1 MAMAAVK
8 FRPKLRLMLL
18 LMVFGGGLATVAV
31 RLMWVQGIASRKYS
45 AIAAEQ
51 RERRF
56 VLPPQRGSIY
66 DRDHAELAMSMETQS
81 VYANPKFV
89 GDPDSASA
97 TLAPLLQQDAAS
109 IKEKLVKDAGFVYL
123 ARKVE
128 PGTAQKI
135 RGLGIPG
142 VEMLPESKRYYPAGS
157 LASHVIG
164 FVGIDNEGLGGL
176 ENRYDKLLRGEAGE
190 LFMERDPRGRPIPA
204 GKSHFQPP
212 TPGEDLILTIDREI
226 QYVAED
232 SLRRAVETWGA
243 KGGTI
248 VVMQPRSG
256 DILALANYP
265 TYDPN
270 NVLGTPQEARRNR
283 ALSEVYEPG
292 STSKVITAAAAL
304 ELGVVKPTD
313 VLNVPDH
320 LAMADE
326 VFHDHSPHATV
337 DLTFAQVI
345 QQSSNIGTIKVAT
358 KVGKERLHEYLNKF
372 GYGSPTGLDF
382 PGQSTGILPPANQ
395 WWPSSLPTIAIGQGV
410 AVTPLQIARVYS
422 TVANRGV
429 AIDPRLILGRVDS
442 RGDLHRIPAGQRR
455 RVIKQETA
463 DRLTEILVG
472 VTETKHGT
480 GHNALVAGYQVAG
493 KTGSAEKVAPGGGGY
508 SGFMSSFIGFAPAA
522 DPRLVIAVVLDDPRP
537 IWGGTTAAPAFRE
550 VMQFGLRHLG
560 IGPGP
565 VLQHEGTP
573 LPAPVRSGGASG
585 PSPQPDADP
594 LSASGVATD

>member
-1 MAMAAVK
+1 MAAVK

-18 LMVFGGGLATVAV
+18 LMAFGGGLATVAV
-31 RLMWVQGIASRKYS
+31 RLMWVQGIASGKYS
-45 AIAAEQ
+45 AMAAEQ

-56 VLPPQRGSIY
+56 VLSPQRGSIY
-66 DRDHAELAMSMETQS
+66 DRDHAELAMSMDLQT

-89 GDPDSASA
+89 NDPDAAAAALS
-97 TLAPLLQQDAAS
+97 PILQQEAAA
-109 IKEKLVKDAGFVYL
+109 IKEKLIKDSGFVYL
-123 ARKVE
+123 ARKVDPPVAE
-128 PGTAQKI
+128 QV

-142 VEMLPESKRYYPAGS
+142 VELLPESKRFYPAGS

-164 FVGIDNEGLGGL
+164 FVGIDNQGLGGL
-176 ENRYDKLLRGEAGE
+176 ENQYDKRLSGEAGE

-212 TPGEDLILTIDREI
+212 TPGEDLVLTVDREI
-226 QYVAED
+226 QFVAED

-256 DILALANYP
+256 EILALANYP
-265 TYDPN
+265 TFDPN
-270 NVLGTPQEARRNR
+270 NVLASPEDWRRNR

-292 STSKVITAAAAL
+292 STSKVITAAAGL
-304 ELGVVKPTD
+304 ELGVIKPTD

-320 LAMADE
+320 LAIADE
-326 VFHDHSPHATV
+326 VYHDHSPHPAV

-345 QQSSNIGTIKVAT
+345 QQSSNIGTIKVAS
-358 KVGKERLHEYLNKF
+358 KVGKERLHEYLGKF
-372 GYGSPTGLDF
+372 GYGAATGLEF
-382 PGQSTGILPPANQ
+382 PGQSTGILPAAGK

-410 AVTPLQIARVYS
+410 AVTPLQIASVYA
-422 TVANRGV
+422 TVANRGIAV
-429 AIDPRLILGRVDS
+429 QPKVIFGSVDARGEVHRSGAGR
-442 RGDLHRIPAGQRR
+442 RR
-455 RVIKQETA
+455 RVIKEETA
-463 DRLTEILVG
+463 DTLTEILVG
-472 VTETKHGT
+472 VTEEKRGT
-480 GHNALVAGYQVAG
+480 GHNAAIPGYQVAG

-508 SGFMSSFIGFAPAA
+508 SGFMSSFIGFAPAS
-522 DPRLVIAVVLDDPRP
+522 DPRLVIGVVLDDPRP
-537 IWGGTTAAPAFRE
+537 IWGGTTAAPAFKE

-585 PSPQPDADP
+585 NAREPRLDGKA
-594 LSASGVATD
+594 ASGSATD

>member
-1 MAMAAVK
+1 MAAVK

-18 LMVFGGGLATVAV
+18 LMAFGGGLATVAV
-31 RLMWVQGIASRKYS
+31 RLMWVQGIASGKYS
-45 AIAAEQ
+45 AMAAEQ

-56 VLPPQRGSIY
+56 VLSPQRGSIY
-66 DRDHAELAMSMETQS
+66 DRDHAELAMSMDLQT

-89 GDPDSASA
+89 NDPDAAAAALS
-97 TLAPLLQQDAAS
+97 PILQQEAAA
-109 IKEKLVKDAGFVYL
+109 IKEKLIKDSGFVYL
-123 ARKVE
+123 ARKVDPPVAE
-128 PGTAQKI
+128 QV

-142 VEMLPESKRYYPAGS
+142 VELLPESKRFYPAGS

-164 FVGIDNEGLGGL
+164 FVGIDNQGLGGL
-176 ENRYDKLLRGEAGE
+176 ENQYDKRLSGEAGE

-212 TPGEDLILTIDREI
+212 TPGEDLILTVDREI
-226 QYVAED
+226 QFVAED

-256 DILALANYP
+256 EILALANYP
-265 TYDPN
+265 TFDPN
-270 NVLGTPQEARRNR
+270 NVLASPEDWRRNR

-292 STSKVITAAAAL
+292 STSKVITAAAGL
-304 ELGVVKPTD
+304 ELGVIKPTD

-320 LAMADE
+320 LAIADE
-326 VFHDHSPHATV
+326 VYHDHSPHPAV

-345 QQSSNIGTIKVAT
+345 QQSSNIGTIKVAS
-358 KVGKERLHEYLNKF
+358 KVGKERLHEYLGKF
-372 GYGSPTGLDF
+372 GYGAATGLEF
-382 PGQSTGILPPANQ
+382 PGQSTGILPAAGK

-410 AVTPLQIARVYS
+410 AVTPLQIASVYA
-422 TVANRGV
+422 TVANRGIAV
-429 AIDPRLILGRVDS
+429 QPKVIFGSVDARGEVHRSGAGR
-442 RGDLHRIPAGQRR
+442 RR
-455 RVIKQETA
+455 RVIKEETA
-463 DRLTEILVG
+463 DTLTEILVG
-472 VTETKHGT
+472 VTEEKRGT
-480 GHNALVAGYQVAG
+480 GHNAAIPGYQVAG

-508 SGFMSSFIGFAPAA
+508 SGFMSSFIGFAPAS
-522 DPRLVIAVVLDDPRP
+522 DPRLVIGVVLDDPRP
-537 IWGGTTAAPAFRE
+537 IWGGTTAAPAFKE

-573 LPAPVRSGGASG
+573 LPAPVRSGGEQG
-585 PSPQPDADP
+585 PSPEPDADP
-594 LSASGVATD
+594 NSASGVATD